1 MQWEKEKSRR
11 ELRGLGCWGRWS
23 VIVSRLLGLLHME
36 KVAFEPQVSEGM
48 SCVDNREKVFQ
59 EREEQIQK
67 LYKVAQC
74 LECRDISRQLE

>member
-1 MQWEKEKSRR
+1 
-11 ELRGLGCWGRWS
+11 
-23 VIVSRLLGLLHME
+23 ME